1 MKDLYVKICLFC
13 ILMIL
18 LVNHDLYANVVISQ
32 ILYDSPYNEV
42 ITKYPYSDGEFI
54 ELYNTGTEDVSLGG
68 WKICG
73 GGKTENYA
81 FPSHTIIPSGGYLA
95 IAFRYHNSNGD
106 FHLSDYISNND
117 ASYQVQEQ
125 DILILSNT
133 GELISLK
140 DANNQI
146 VDSIRYK
153 KQATTTN
160 LDSIPYMECISL
172 HRKIININEGMI
184 VSNTLK
190 DWQAGPISLGSDIP
204 IERYI
209 IDDKYYHYPQ
219 EISAKKNYRIMVQ
232 PLDETAS
239 ITLDNGNVSTTDNAR
254 AKITYTYYDGL
265 GKPEINVLRK
275 QTPEGKDIANLITYN
290 ALGNEIKRWLPAPID
305 DGSYMEPSTLTPVVS
320 SYYQDE
326 MPYSQTIYE
335 SNVLARPIASTIAG
349 ETYYAHPNMLS
360 YQTNNANEIIKFIV
374 TKNGLKKDVYY
385 PAGVLNKVIEL
396 DADGKQSVKFTTMK
410 GLLLMEQTG
419 TDNKTYYVYDEYD
432 RLCYV
437 FPELVASC
445 LASGITSDN
454 ELYMRQYA
462 YIYRYDSRD
471 YLIYKQLPSCEP
483 VLMVYDI
490 TGKLILSQ
498 DGNQRERGD
507 FWLYN
512 AYDQLGRVVYTCEI
526 FLPQLTHQHLMTMF
540 KDIVVQESYSIENT
554 LDNIGYT
561 NSYFP
566 SDDIRLLQV
575 NYYDNY
581 HFLQLLSQDT
591 AQILTCQEYPNFGV
605 PYLNARGLLT
615 GQRVYNLNDRTYK
628 ATAIYYDIYGNIIQ
642 RRNTSRLSGYHHQ
655 YAAYNFDRSLKQT
668 LDEWEDLTEYYQY
681 VYDHAGRL
689 LKTLY
694 SLNDNPK
701 ILLNVNKYDPL
712 GNLIDKTRHNGADK
726 EHFDYDMRGKL
737 THISSGDF
745 FEHLYYAENT
755 PNEVNPVYNGNISAT
770 TISQGGQTFNFRYQY
785 NPQNWLSSSVLYSEN
800 ATTDSEVFEYDPLG
814 NITQLKRYDNG
825 ALIDDLTMQYEGNQ
839 LTHIHDESKNS
850 NLYNLKEYVTRD
862 SQIGMLYDANGNLTT
877 DSDRGISEIKYNLLN
892 LPDTIKFD
900 NGNLIAYQYDAL
912 GTKIKTSYQTMLE
925 PILTTIVETPAI
937 QTNYLLTHTMELW
950 YEDNRQKQRMLKSDS
965 LWKWEKELVFNKEG
979 YTEYVLDDTLIV
991 ATDMYY
997 YRRDHLGSNVA
1008 VWNATKNE
1016 TPQRMFYYAS
1026 GLPMKVSTGQNIQ
1039 RYKYN
1044 NKEFV
1049 EMHGLDEYDSKA
1061 RWYYPAICRTTTI
1074 DPLAEKYYST
1084 SPYAW
1089 CGNNPVRFVDPDG
1102 ESYNI
1107 NTDGSMKFVDDNLNN
1122 LVVLNANHEIDRTE
1136 IYLEKGNIIGI
1147 TESEDVNIIELDNKE
1162 VANELYESMGVHMNS
1177 LEFNNV
1183 ATLKNSIPHYYIGT
1197 SGEMHKTRVGAY
1209 LFLHQNETIEFMS
1222 HFHPL
1227 SSTPSQSD
1235 KNNASMFYRNN
1246 EKYPHANPNAQLEIM
1261 YLGNDGELKATKY

>member
-1 MKDLYVKICLFC
+1 
-13 ILMIL
+13 MIL

-54 ELYNTGTEDVSLGG
+54 ELYNTGTEDVSLNG

-73 GGKTENYA
+73 GGKTENYV
-81 FPSHTIIPSGGYLA
+81 FPSNTIIPSGGYLA
-95 IAFRYHNSNGD
+95 IAFRYSNSNGD
-106 FHLSDYISNND
+106 FHLSDYVFMSNND

-140 DANNQI
+140 DANNQV

-190 DWQAGPISLGSDIP
+190 DWQAAPISFGSDIP
-204 IERYI
+204 IEQCI
-209 IDDKYYHYPQ
+209 ISENYYHYPQ

-290 ALGNEIKRWLPAPID
+290 ALGNEMKRWLPAPID
-305 DGSYMEPSTLTPVVS
+305 DGSNMAPSTLTPVIS

-335 SNVLARPIASTIAG
+335 SDVLARPIASTIAG

-360 YQTNNANEIIKFIV
+360 YQTNNANEIVKFTV
-374 TKNGLKKDVYY
+374 SKTGLKKDAYY

-396 DADGKQSVKFTTMK
+396 DADGKRSVKFTTMK

-437 FPELVASC
+437 FPEFLASC
-445 LASGITSDN
+445 LTSGITGDN

-471 YLIYKQLPSCEP
+471 NLIYKQLPSCEP

-540 KDIVVQESYSIENT
+540 KDVVAQESFSKENS
-554 LDNIGYT
+554 LYDIGYT

-591 AQILTCQEYPNFGV
+591 AQLLMHQELSGFGT
-605 PYLNARGLLT
+605 PHLNARGLLT
-615 GQRVYNLNDRTYK
+615 GQRVYNLNDKTYK
-628 ATAIYYDIYGNIIQ
+628 VTAIYYDIYGNIIQ

-726 EHFDYDMRGKL
+726 EHFDYDMRGTL

-745 FEHLYYAENT
+745 FEHLYYAENI

-825 ALIDDLTMQYEGNQ
+825 VLIDDLTMQYEGHQ

-950 YEDNRQKQRMLKSDS
+950 YEDNRQKQRILKSDS

-991 ATDMYY
+991 GTDMYY
-997 YRRDHLGSNVA
+997 YRRNHLGSNVA

-1026 GLPMKVSTGQNIQ
+1026 GLPMKVSIGQNIQ

-1044 NKEFV
+1044 NKEFE
-1049 EMHGLDEYDSKA
+1049 EMHGLNEYDNQA
-1061 RWYYPAICRTTTI
+1061 RRYYPAICRTTTM
-1074 DPLAEKYYST
+1074 DPLAEKYYSM

-1102 ESYNI
+1102 KSYNI